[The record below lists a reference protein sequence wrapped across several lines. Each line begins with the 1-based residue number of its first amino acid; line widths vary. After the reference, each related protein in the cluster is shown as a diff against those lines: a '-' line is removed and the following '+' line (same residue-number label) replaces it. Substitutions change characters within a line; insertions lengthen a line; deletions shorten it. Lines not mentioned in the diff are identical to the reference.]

1 LADNKGAKRGG
12 ERMSGTRS
20 DVVEEALRTAEEA
33 EREDLALRL
42 LGGVAIRLRAK
53 DGLHP
58 AFEREY
64 ADLDWIVAKGKSSDA
79 QKFFD
84 SIDYTPH
91 VRFNAIHG
99 QERLLFFDEQNERQV
114 DVLVGSFRM
123 SHQIPFGKRLAIE
136 PVTVPLAELLLTKL
150 QIVQLNEKDV
160 RDALALLHD
169 HPVEESDGEAVNAAQ
184 IARLCGSDWGL
195 WRTFTANLSDLD
207 EHIGRYDISEESK
220 RRIAERV
227 QRLQE
232 RIEEEPKS
240 FGWKMRAKIG
250 DRKRWYELP
259 EEVEG
264 GP

>member
-1 LADNKGAKRGG
+1 MK
-12 ERMSGTRS
+12 SGDRSTNRIRS
-20 DVVEEALRTAEEA
+20 DMVDEALRTAEEA
-33 EREDLALRL
+33 ESEDLTLRL

-64 ADLDWIVAKGKSSDA
+64 ADLDWIVPKGKSSEA
-79 QKFFD
+79 QRFFD
-84 SIDYTPH
+84 SIGYTPH

-99 QERLLFFDEQNERQV
+99 RERLLFFDEENDRQV

-123 SHQIPFGKRLAIE
+123 SHQIPFGDRLALE

-169 HPVEESDGEAVNAAQ
+169 HPVEESDGDAINAAQ
-184 IARLCGSDWGL
+184 VARLCASDWGL
-195 WRTFTANLSDLD
+195 WRTFTANLEALEGHLD
-207 EHIGRYDISEESK
+207 RYELPEESK
-220 RRIAERV
+220 GRIAERIE
-227 QRLQE
+227 RLQE
-232 RIEEEPKS
+232 RIEQEPKP
-240 FGWKMRAKIG
+240 FGWRMRAKIG